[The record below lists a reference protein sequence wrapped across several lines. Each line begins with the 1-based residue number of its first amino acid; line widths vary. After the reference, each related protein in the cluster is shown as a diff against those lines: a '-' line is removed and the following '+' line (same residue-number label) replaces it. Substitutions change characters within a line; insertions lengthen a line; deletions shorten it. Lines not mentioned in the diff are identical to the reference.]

1 MLELPY
7 WLGCSR
13 NAAMGT
19 TYFPSHP
26 EGICSTHTD
35 YWCHESDPPGSC
47 ELPDV
52 VGPSI
57 RSIGVPTT
65 ILEPVCPGQ
74 EMSGGADGGAEHL
87 LEGRPEEAM
96 PKLEWLVPWSEPF
109 PGEVPPRLMFSKI
122 VTLYSSPFVC
132 FLSPQQLVKF
142 ISYCSSAFCQD
153 HTFYFFLKE
162 QPFWQPDPSRKPFL
176 VFLFKFFLL

>member
-1 MLELPY
+1 MFELPY

-87 LEGRPEEAM
+87 GREARRSNAETRVAS
-96 PKLEWLVPWSEPF
+96 PLVRAIPW
-109 PGEVPPRLMFSKI
+109 G
-122 VTLYSSPFVC
+122 SP
-132 FLSPQQLVKF
+132 SQ
-142 ISYCSSAFCQD
+142 AD
-153 HTFYFFLKE
+153 
-162 QPFWQPDPSRKPFL
+162 
-176 VFLFKFFLL
+176 VF

>member
-13 NAAMGT
+13 NVAMGT
-19 TYFPSHP
+19 SYFPSHP

-57 RSIGVPTT
+57 RSIGIPTT
-65 ILEPVCPGQ
+65 VLEPVCPGQ
-74 EMSGGADGGAEHL
+74 EMSGGADRDAEHL
-87 LEGRPEEAM
+87 GREA
-96 PKLEWLVPWSEPF
+96 
-109 PGEVPPRLMFSKI
+109 RR
-122 VTLYSSPFVC
+122 
-132 FLSPQQLVKF
+132 
-142 ISYCSSAFCQD
+142 SSAE
-153 HTFYFFLKE
+153 TRVASPLVRAI
-162 QPFWQPDPSRKPFL
+162 PRGSPSQAD
-176 VFLFKFFLL
+176 VF